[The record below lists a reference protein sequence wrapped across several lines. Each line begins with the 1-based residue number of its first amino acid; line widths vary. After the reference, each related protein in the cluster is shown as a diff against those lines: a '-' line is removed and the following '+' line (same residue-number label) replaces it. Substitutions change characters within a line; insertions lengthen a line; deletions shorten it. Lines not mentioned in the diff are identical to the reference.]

1 MKCFQNVVVLYV
13 WSLSTMIK
21 SFILIVDV
29 HNLSF
34 LLIIAITELEPWDQY
49 VIFWCSRQVED
60 LNDNKCSGTPLYDVT
75 NASMS
80 CYVLFLFQYKVY
92 KQ

>member
-34 LLIIAITELEPWDQY
+34 LLIIAIPELEP
-49 VIFWCSRQVED
+49 
-60 LNDNKCSGTPLYDVT
+60 
-75 NASMS
+75 
-80 CYVLFLFQYKVY
+80 
-92 KQ
+92 